1 MGGKILMNSNSSARL
16 YDYRVVSRGSLPH
29 FPLEYSLITRN
40 NFQCL
45 YSNTLFGTMTMDS
58 ASHFEFFFLS
68 HRCSFFFFVGELPYL
83 LKGTAMERKWTSAVE
98 IKGLSSGTI
107 R

>member
-68 HRCSFFFFVGELPYL
+68 HRCSFFFFCWRASIPFKRNRHGEEMDEC
-83 LKGTAMERKWTSAVE
+83 G
-98 IKGLSSGTI
+98 GD
-107 R
+107 